1 MQARIAVMAAAVAL
15 SLGATAAAP
24 DAPVVWT
31 SSEIK
36 WSDLAE
42 PAGARQSPLWKDSA
56 TGDTGTLVRWKFNT
70 KVPARTAETD
80 THVVILAG
88 TFLLAVEGTAEKQL
102 GPGAF
107 ASIPRGSKYESGCEA
122 AGECVF
128 VMHQAG
134 SAR

>member
-1 MQARIAVMAAAVAL
+1 MQAPMAVIAAALAV
-15 SLGATAAAP
+15 SMGAAAHAA

-31 SSEIK
+31 SSEVK

-42 PAGARQSPLWKDSA
+42 PSGARQSALWKDSA
-56 TGDTGTLVRWKFNT
+56 SGDTGTLVRWKFNT

-88 TFLLAVEGTAEKQL
+88 TFVLAVEGTPEKQL

-134 SAR
+134 SPR